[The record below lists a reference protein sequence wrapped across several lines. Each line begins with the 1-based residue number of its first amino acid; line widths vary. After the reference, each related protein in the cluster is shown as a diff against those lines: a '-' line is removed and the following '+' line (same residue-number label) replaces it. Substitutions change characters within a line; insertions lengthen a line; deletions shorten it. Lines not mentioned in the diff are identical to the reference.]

1 MPRQIL
7 DIGSNANDGTGDT
20 LRAAMD
26 KVNQNFAELY
36 DVSVDNSI
44 EISGNNITATRSN
57 DDINIIPAGT
67 GIVTMSSLTIDNN
80 INITDNVIR
89 TTQTNSDLEL
99 EMSGTG
105 SLRIDSVKIRDNTI
119 STFES
124 NADLELSASGT
135 GTVVLNSLNFPT
147 ADGTANQVLKTDG
160 AGNLGFATVAAP
172 SFTHITNTDGT
183 ATITGSAVTD
193 IDTFDATVYRSAK
206 YSVSMFDST
215 NSRAGIQDFYV
226 THDGS
231 TAYITATGITSTG
244 TDMATFSADIDSGN
258 VRVRATLASGDGTV
272 FKFSKILFNV

>member
-1 MPRQIL
+1 MTRQIL

-26 KVNQNFAELY
+26 KVNDNFIELY
-36 DVSVDNSI
+36 SVTLENQISI
-44 EISGNNITATRSN
+44 TGNNITALRSN

-67 GIVTMSSLTIDNN
+67 GVVTTPSLTIDNK
-80 INITDNVIR
+80 INITDNVI
-89 TTQTNSDLEL
+89 QTIVSNADLVIQP
-99 EMSGTG
+99 SGTG
-105 SLRIDSVKIRDNTI
+105 ALRVDYISISDNQVRTNA
-119 STFES
+119 S

-147 ADGTANQVLKTDG
+147 TDGTANQVLKTDG
-160 AGNLGFATVAAP
+160 AGNLGWATVAAP

-193 IDTFDATVYRSAK
+193 IDTFDATTYRSAK

-226 THDGS
+226 THDG
-231 TAYITATGITSTG
+231 TFAYITATGITSTG
-244 TDMATFSADIDSGN
+244 EEMAIFSADIDSGN